1 MGRLLFVYNP
11 NAGKGQARKNLSVM
25 LEALGEKQYEMV
37 VFPTRG
43 QGDAAR
49 KVQEEASDYELLV
62 CSGGDGTLN
71 EAVDGL
77 MRLKEEG
84 KPVPVLGYI
93 PAGTVN
99 DFAANLKIPKIPEEA
114 IQVIL
119 DGASFAPDFGSLH
132 DGNQEK
138 LTGHF
143 AYIAGFGAFTEVSYE
158 TPQNM
163 KNVLGRAAYFLEGVK
178 RLTDIRP
185 YSVRVMYGEETIEG
199 EFLYGMV
206 TNTKSVGGFKGLTGP
221 EVCLD
226 DGKFDVILIR
236 HPSNAIELQNII
248 NSLLTREL
256 NHTSNIF
263 YFHTERVVFES
274 KENIPWVLDGESGGV
289 HHRVTIYNH
298 QRALQIMVPREEAA
312 R

>member
-1 MGRLLFVYNP
+1 MERLLFIYNP
-11 NAGKGQARKNLSVM
+11 NAGKGQARRNLSVI

-49 KVQEEASDYELLV
+49 KVYEEASDYRLLV

-77 MRLKEEG
+77 MRLQEEG

-99 DFAANLKIPKIPEEA
+99 DFASSLKLPKNPEEA
-114 IQVIL
+114 IRVIL
-119 DGASFAPDFGSLH
+119 NGTRFAPDFGSLH
-132 DGNQEK
+132 DGNTEK
-138 LTGHF
+138 LVGHF

-158 TPQNM
+158 TPQNI

-178 RLTDIRP
+178 RLADIRP
-185 YSVRVMYGEETIEG
+185 YPVRVSYEEETIEG

-236 HPSNAIELQNII
+236 HPNNAIELQNII

-256 NHTSNIF
+256 KHPSNIF
-263 YFHTERVVFES
+263 YFHTDRVVFES
-274 KENIPWVLDGESGGV
+274 KESIPWVLDGEAGGI
-289 HHRVTIYNH
+289 HHKVTIYNH
-298 QRALQIMVPREEAA
+298 QKALQIMVPGEEEE
-312 R
+312 